1 MSEFTDAYDWRDR
14 EVLGSD
20 GEKIGTVDEVYLD
33 TDDGDPKWLSVNT
46 GLFGMKSS
54 FVPLQGADPD
64 GETVR
69 VAYTKDQVKDAPNIA
84 PDAELSV
91 EEEQALWSHYGLDYD
106 AGYNSANG
114 VGDDREPVGRD
125 TSGPETDNAMTRS
138 EEEVNVGT
146 REREKGRARL
156 RKYVVTEE
164 VTQTVPVR
172 KEKAVLEREPITE
185 GNVDQAL
192 DGPAISDEEHEVTL
206 SEEEVVVEKKAVPKE
221 RVRLDKETEVTEE
234 RVSEEVRKEQIE
246 AEGDI
251 GRR

>member
-1 MSEFTDAYDWRDR
+1 
-14 EVLGSD
+14 
-20 GEKIGTVDEVYLD
+20 
-33 TDDGDPKWLSVNT
+33 
-46 GLFGMKSS
+46 
-54 FVPLQGADPD
+54 
-64 GETVR
+64 
-69 VAYTKDQVKDAPNIA
+69 
-84 PDAELSV
+84 
-91 EEEQALWSHYGLDYD
+91 
-106 AGYNSANG
+106 
-114 VGDDREPVGRD
+114 
-125 TSGPETDNAMTRS
+125 MTRS

-164 VTQTVPVR
+164 VTKTVPVR

-185 GNVDQAL
+185 GNVDDAM

-234 RVSEEVRKEQIE
+234 QVSEEVRKEQIK

>member
-1 MSEFTDAYDWRDR
+1 MNQFTDAYDWRDR
-14 EVLGSD
+14 EVVGSD

-33 TDDGDPKWLSVNT
+33 TANGEPEWLSVNT

-54 FVPLQGADPD
+54 FVPLQGADPS
-64 GETVR
+64 GESVR
-69 VAYTKDQVKDAPNIA
+69 VAYTKEQVKDAPNIE
-84 PDAELSV
+84 PDAELST
-91 EEEQALWSHYGLDYD
+91 EEEQRLWSHYGLDYSD
-106 AGYNSANG
+106 TDQA
-114 VGDDREPVGRD
+114 GDDREPVGRD
-125 TSGPETDNAMTRS
+125 TSGPETDSAMTRS

-164 VTQTVPVR
+164 VTKTVPVR

-185 GNVDQAL
+185 GNVDDAM

-206 SEEEVVVEKKAVPKE
+206 TEEEVVVEKKAVPKE

-234 RVSEEVRKEQIE
+234 HVTEEVRKEQIE
-246 AEGDI
+246 AEVDI
-251 GRR
+251 RR

>member
-1 MSEFTDAYDWRDR
+1 MNEFTDAYDWRDR
-14 EVLGSD
+14 EVIGSD
-20 GEKIGTVDEVYLD
+20 GEKIGKVDEVYLD

-54 FVPLQGADPD
+54 FVPLQGADPS
-64 GETVR
+64 GESVR

-91 EEEQALWSHYGLDYD
+91 EEEQALYSHYSLDYD
-106 AGYNSANG
+106 AGYSDTDRIG
-114 VGDDREPVGRD
+114 GEREPVGRD
-125 TSGPETDNAMTRS
+125 TSGPETDSAMTRS

-185 GNVDQAL
+185 GNVDAAM

-221 RVRLDKETEVTEE
+221 RVRLDKETETSEE
-234 RVSEEVRKEQIE
+234 RVTEEVRKERIE

-251 GRR
+251 RR